1 MGRKRILRMTRFRV
15 FAILGVL
22 AAAGP
27 AWTAEIA
34 VGTPVGTS
42 VQAVRAAF
50 VDMGLRVGEVEIEG
64 PRIEAEVVLDGRVAW
79 IYVDRATGDIMQIDF
94 D

>member
-1 MGRKRILRMTRFRV
+1 MKHLRF
-15 FAILGVL
+15 L
-22 AAAGP
+22 ATVGLIATAGP
-27 AWTAEIA
+27 ALAAEIA
-34 VGTPVGTS
+34 VGTHIGTT

-64 PRIEAEVVLDGRVAW
+64 PRIEAEVVLDGRTAW
-79 IYVDRATGDIMQIDF
+79 IYVNRATGDIIRIDF